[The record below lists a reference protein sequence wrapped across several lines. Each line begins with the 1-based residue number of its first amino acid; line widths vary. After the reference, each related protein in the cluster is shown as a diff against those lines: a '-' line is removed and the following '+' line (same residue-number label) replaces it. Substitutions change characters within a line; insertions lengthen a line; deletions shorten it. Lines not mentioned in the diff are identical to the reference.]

1 MTFENNHKNKRLI
14 MKLKVLVADKF
25 PDKYIQQ
32 MKDLHLEVIYEPK
45 FGEKDLVAAAKEVD
59 ILVVRS
65 TIVNEETINN
75 SKTLNLIIRAGS
87 GVNNINIQTANKKGI
102 YVANCPGMNAV
113 AVAELAIGLMLSL
126 DRFIPDNVSD
136 FKNGVWN
143 KDKYSKGKG
152 LKGKTLGIIGV
163 GAIGKEV
170 AKRALAFEMNV
181 YGKDIT
187 RIEGVQI
194 KDFSE
199 MDQLLP
205 LCDVVTIHL
214 PATPQTKGLFNK
226 QMFSYMKDG
235 AILINTSRH
244 DVIVEEDLIDAIKTK
259 NIRAALDV
267 FKGEPEGKAGE
278 VKSHLQS
285 NPNIYLTHHIGAS
298 TGQAQDAVAEET
310 VRIINHYVHSGVIDH
325 WVNRAKITDAHYQ
338 LVVKH
343 YDKPGVLAS
352 VLDLLRQGN
361 INVEDIENVIFD
373 GGIAASCTMK
383 LKNAATADM
392 LKKMSENQNVISV
405 SHVEI

>member
-1 MTFENNHKNKRLI
+1 

-32 MKDLHLEVIYEPK
+32 MKDLDLEVIYNPK
-45 FGEKDLVAAAKEVD
+45 LGEKDLPEAAKDAD
-59 ILVVRS
+59 IIVVRS
-65 TIVNEETINN
+65 TIVNEETINTSN
-75 SKTLNLIIRAGS
+75 KLNLIIRAGS
-87 GVNNINIQTANKKGI
+87 GVNNINIAAANKKGI
-102 YVANCPGMNAV
+102 YVTNCPGMNAV
-113 AVAELAIGLMLSL
+113 AVAELAIGLMISL
-126 DRFIPDNVSD
+126 DRFIPDNVAD
-136 FKNGVWN
+136 FNKGVWN
-143 KDKYSKGKG
+143 KDKYSKAEG

-170 AKRALAFEMNV
+170 AKRAIAFEMNV

-205 LCDVVTIHL
+205 LCDIVTIHL

-226 QMFSYMKDG
+226 QMLSYMKNG
-235 AILINTSRH
+235 AYLVNTSRH
-244 DVIVEEDLIDAIKTK
+244 DVVVGDDLLEAIKEK
-259 NIRAALDV
+259 NIRYACDV
-267 FKGEPEGKAGE
+267 FKGEPEGKSGE
-278 VKSHLQS
+278 VSSKLMN
-285 NPNIYLTHHIGAS
+285 NPNIYVTHHIGAS
-298 TGQAQDAVAEET
+298 TEQAQDAVAEET
-310 VRIINHYVHSGVIDH
+310 INIIKKFVHSGVIDH

-352 VLDLLRQGN
+352 VLDVIRGGQIN
-361 INVEDIENVIFD
+361 IEEIENIIFE
-373 GGIAASCTMK
+373 GGIAACCTMK
-383 LKNAATADM
+383 LQSAATAEM
-392 LKKMSENQNVISV
+392 LKQISENENVISV

>member
-1 MTFENNHKNKRLI
+1 
-14 MKLKVLVADKF
+14 MKIKVLIADKF
-25 PDKYIQQ
+25 PDKYINELNSL
-32 MKDLHLEVIYEPK
+32 DLEVLYQPK
-45 FGEKDLVAAAKEVD
+45 FGEKDLPEAVKDVD

-75 SKTLNLIIRAGS
+75 SKKLNLIIRAGS
-87 GVNNINIQTANKKGI
+87 GVNNINIAAANKRGV

-113 AVAELAIGLMLSL
+113 AVAELALGLMISL

-136 FKNGVWN
+136 FNNGVWN

-152 LKGKTLGIIGV
+152 LKGKTLGLIGV
-163 GAIGKEV
+163 GNIGKEV
-170 AKRALAFEMNV
+170 AKRALSFEMNV

-199 MDQLLP
+199 MDKLLP
-205 LCDVVTIHL
+205 LCDVVSIHL

-235 AILINTSRH
+235 AYLINTSRQ
-244 DVIVEEDLIDAIKTK
+244 DIIVEDDLLEAIKEK
-259 NIRAALDV
+259 NIRYACDV
-267 FKGEPEGKAGE
+267 FKGEPEGKSGE
-278 VKSHLQS
+278 VSSKLQN
-285 NPNIYLTHHIGAS
+285 NPNIYVTHHIGAS
-298 TGQAQDAVAEET
+298 TQQAQDAVAEET
-310 VRIINHYVHSGVIDH
+310 IKIIKHFVHSGVIEH
-325 WVNRAKITDAHYQ
+325 WVNRAKVTDAHYQ

-352 VLDLLRQGN
+352 VLDVIRSGN
-361 INVEDIENVIFD
+361 INIEEIENIIFE
-373 GGIAASCTMK
+373 GGIAACCTMK
-383 LKNAATADM
+383 LKSAVTADM
-392 LKKMSENQNVISV
+392 LKSINENPNVLSV

>member
-1 MTFENNHKNKRLI
+1 
-14 MKLKVLVADKF
+14 MKLKVLIADKF
-25 PDKYIQQ
+25 PERYIQ
-32 MKDLHLEVIYEPK
+32 DLRDLDLEVIYEPK
-45 FGEKDLVAAAKEVD
+45 LGEKDLPKAAEDVD

-65 TIVNEETINN
+65 TVVNEETINN
-75 SKTLNLIIRAGS
+75 SKKLNLIIRAGS
-87 GVNNINIQTANKKGI
+87 GVNNIAISAANKKGV

-113 AVAELAIGLMLSL
+113 AVAELTIGLMIAL

-136 FKNGVWN
+136 FRNGVWN

-163 GAIGKEV
+163 GNIGKEV

-181 YGKDIT
+181 YGKDIS

-205 LCDVVTIHL
+205 LCDIVTIHL

-226 QMFSYMKDG
+226 QMLSYMKDG
-235 AILINTSRH
+235 AYLINTSRH
-244 DVIVEEDLIDAIKTK
+244 DIIVEEDLLEAIKEK
-259 NIRAALDV
+259 NLRVALDV
-267 FKGEPEGKAGE
+267 FKGEPEGKSGE
-278 VKSHLQS
+278 VKSPLQN
-285 NPNIYLTHHIGAS
+285 NPNIYVTHHIGAS
-298 TGQAQDAVAEET
+298 TEQAQDAVAEET
-310 VRIINHYVHSGVIDH
+310 VRIIKHYVHSGVIDH
-325 WVNRAKITDAHYQ
+325 WVNRAKVTDAKYQ

-352 VLDLLRQGN
+352 VLDVIRQGN
-361 INVEDIENVIFD
+361 INIEEIENIIFE
-373 GGIAASCTMK
+373 GGIAACCTMK
-383 LKNAATADM
+383 LKLPATAEM
-392 LKKMSENQNVISV
+392 LKQISENPNVISV

>member
-1 MTFENNHKNKRLI
+1 
-14 MKLKVLVADKF
+14 MKLKVLIADKF
-25 PDKYIQQ
+25 PDKYIQEL
-32 MKDLHLEVIYEPK
+32 KALDLDVIYEPK
-45 FGEKDLVAAAKEVD
+45 LGEKDLPKAAEDVD

-65 TIVNEETINN
+65 TVVNEETINN
-75 SKTLNLIIRAGS
+75 SKKLNLIIRAGS
-87 GVNNINIQTANKKGI
+87 GVNNIAISAANKKGI

-113 AVAELAIGLMLSL
+113 AVAELTMGLMIAL

-136 FKNGVWN
+136 FRNGIWN

-163 GAIGKEV
+163 GNIGKEV

-181 YGKDIT
+181 YGKDIS
-187 RIEGVQI
+187 RIEGVPI

-205 LCDVVTIHL
+205 LCDIVTIHL

-235 AILINTSRH
+235 AYLINTSRH
-244 DVIVEEDLIDAIKTK
+244 DIIVEEDLLEAIKEK
-259 NIRAALDV
+259 NLRVALDV
-267 FKGEPEGKAGE
+267 FKGEPEGKSGE
-278 VKSHLQS
+278 VKSPLQN
-285 NPNIYLTHHIGAS
+285 NPNIYVTHHIGAS
-298 TGQAQDAVAEET
+298 TEQAQDAVAEET
-310 VRIINHYVHSGVIDH
+310 VRIIKHYVHSGVIDH
-325 WVNRAKITDAHYQ
+325 WVNRAKVTDAKYQ

-352 VLDLLRQGN
+352 VLDVIRQGN
-361 INVEDIENVIFD
+361 INIEEIENIIFE
-373 GGIAASCTMK
+373 GAIAACCTMK
-383 LKNAATADM
+383 LKLPATAEM
-392 LKKMSENQNVISV
+392 LKQISSNPDVISV

>member
-1 MTFENNHKNKRLI
+1 

-32 MKDLHLEVIYEPK
+32 MKDLDLEVIYEPK
-45 FGEKDLVAAAKEVD
+45 LGEKDLPEAAKDVD
-59 ILVVRS
+59 IVVVRS
-65 TIVNEETINN
+65 TVVNEETINN
-75 SKTLNLIIRAGS
+75 SKKLNLIIRAGS
-87 GVNNINIQTANKKGI
+87 GVNNINIAAANKKGI
-102 YVANCPGMNAV
+102 YVTNCPGMNAV
-113 AVAELAIGLMLSL
+113 AVAELAIGLMISL
-126 DRFIPDNVSD
+126 DRFIPDNVAD
-136 FKNGVWN
+136 FNKGIWN

-152 LKGKTLGIIGV
+152 LKGKTLGLIGV
-163 GAIGKEV
+163 GNIGKEV

-205 LCDVVTIHL
+205 LCDIVTIHL

-226 QMFSYMKDG
+226 QMFSYMKTG
-235 AILINTSRH
+235 AYLINTSRH
-244 DVIVEEDLIDAIKTK
+244 DIIVEDDLLEAIKEK
-259 NIRAALDV
+259 NIRYACDV
-267 FKGEPEGKAGE
+267 FKGEPEAKSGE
-278 VKSHLQS
+278 VSSKLQN
-285 NPNIYLTHHIGAS
+285 NPNIYVTHHIGAS
-298 TGQAQDAVAEET
+298 TEQAQDAVAQET
-310 VRIINHYVHSGVIDH
+310 VNIIKKFVHSGVIDH

-352 VLDLLRQGN
+352 VLDVIRSGN
-361 INVEDIENVIFD
+361 INIEEIENIIFE
-373 GGIAASCTMK
+373 GGIAACCTMK
-383 LKNAATADM
+383 LQTAATAEM
-392 LKKMSENQNVISV
+392 LKTISENPNVLSV